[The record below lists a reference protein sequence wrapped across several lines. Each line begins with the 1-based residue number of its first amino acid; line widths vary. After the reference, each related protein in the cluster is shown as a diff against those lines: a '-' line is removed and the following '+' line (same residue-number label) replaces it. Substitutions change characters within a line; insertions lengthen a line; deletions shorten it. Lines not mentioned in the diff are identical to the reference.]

1 LRKKNSGSAPIKR
14 SGKGAGWD
22 EKEPPK
28 ISRREFFVSPRV
40 HGCRRRYIEHREARD
55 DIGIVKRHAMGD
67 TATAIVTN
75 DVEAPMPERVHQEH
89 LVACHRA
96 FGIGVVVLSAV
107 GFAAVA
113 VTA

>member
-1 LRKKNSGSAPIKR
+1 
-14 SGKGAGWD
+14 
-22 EKEPPK
+22 
-28 ISRREFFVSPRV
+28 
-40 HGCRRRYIEHREARD
+40 
-55 DIGIVKRHAMGD
+55 MGD

-107 GFAAVA
+107 GLLLSP
-113 VTA
+113 